1 MVTQLPQEVDE
12 KVLTNQQTN
21 RDDQPQ
27 MGELFNRHSYDSKK
41 SRRSIMAI
49 DSVLNF
55 YVPLPQTIYKKLR
68 EEAQRSRQPE
78 TVIARDAIDNWLKQ
92 RERETLHKQIAAY
105 AKAHAG
111 SEVDLDEE
119 LVLASIEY
127 LLALEND
134 L

>member
-1 MVTQLPQEVDE
+1 
-12 KVLTNQQTN
+12 
-21 RDDQPQ
+21 
-27 MGELFNRHSYDSKK
+27 
-41 SRRSIMAI
+41 MAI

-55 YVPLPQTIYKKLR
+55 YVPLPRTIYKKLR

-119 LVLASIEY
+119 LELASIEY
-127 LLALEND
+127 LLKEEND